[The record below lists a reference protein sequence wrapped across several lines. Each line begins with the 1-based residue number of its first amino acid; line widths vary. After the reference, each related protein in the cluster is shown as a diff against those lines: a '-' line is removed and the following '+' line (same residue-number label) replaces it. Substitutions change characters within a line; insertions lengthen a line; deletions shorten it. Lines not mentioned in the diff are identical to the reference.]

1 MSLVNPRYG
10 KTPGMLQTCDKSGE
24 AHRAARLISPVQSR
38 RSLEQIIAIQLLAKH
53 DTAKFTMLK
62 RIQSTSAPRA
72 VLLIRLLVGLV
83 FISEGIQK
91 FLFPAEVGAG
101 RFAKIGL
108 PSPEF
113 LGPFVGTFEIVCG
126 SLVLIGFFTRFAVI
140 PLLTIMAVAIYTTK
154 IPTLLK
160 DGFWKMAHD
169 GRADFSMTMCA
180 LFLLIVGAGVW
191 SLDARLRRSKDGAP
205 EKRNSPK

>member
-1 MSLVNPRYG
+1 MEEMVSLFA
-10 KTPGMLQTCDKSGE
+10 KTNATK
-24 AHRAARLISPVQSR
+24 
-38 RSLEQIIAIQLLAKH
+38 
-53 DTAKFTMLK
+53 
-62 RIQSTSAPRA
+62 APA
-72 VLLIRLLVGLV
+72 SMLLIRLLVGLV
-83 FISEGIQK
+83 FLSEGIQK

-126 SLVLIGFFTRFAVI
+126 SLVVIGLFTRFAVI
-140 PLLTIMAVAIYTTK
+140 PLLTIMGVAIYTTK

-160 DGFWKMAHD
+160 DGFWKMAHE

-180 LFLLIVGAGVW
+180 LFLLIVGAGAW
-191 SLDARLRRSKDGAP
+191 SLDARFKNRRTSSSKGQT
-205 EKRNSPK
+205 